1 MDKKDR
7 ELTAQQWA
15 IFFQTEGG
23 KKFKEELLKN
33 PFDYQVEDMRKVREE
48 LEKYK
53 VDKIPKVSKIF
64 TYTSTSADGWKYHK
78 RNKRKSKR

>member
-15 IFFQTEGG
+15 IYFQTEEG

-33 PFDYQVEDMRKVREE
+33 PFDGQVEDMHKVREE

-53 VDKIPKVSKIF
+53 VDNIPKEYKIC
-64 TYTSTSADGWKYHK
+64 TYKSTSADGWKYHK
-78 RNKRKSKR
+78 RNKRKSKS